1 MFDQLV
7 HDEALYACEHQRELF
22 LNTVVKFGKTFQMI
36 LPLQKQNEP
45 VNFLA
50 LSWHM
55 DLERSVRV
63 FYEVTTISKGEILR
77 TIVTIFKV

>member
-55 DLERSVRV
+55 DLERSVCFMRLQLFPKER
-63 FYEVTTISKGEILR
+63 FYALL
-77 TIVTIFKV
+77 